1 MNNKYNLD
9 RKQYQDEFNNTAA
22 QLQNLEQQKNL
33 LSTRLV
39 ELQGVIK
46 YLDSQIKKE
55 KEEEKS
61 EDKPA
66 STSESKIKINK

>member
-1 MNNKYNLD
+1 MDNKYNLD

-61 EDKPA
+61 GNEKALTPG
-66 STSESKIKINK
+66 K